1 MNLTS
6 KEIIKNL
13 NERLLTQSIVVE
25 TLCDLLIE
33 SGVIT
38 YDDLEN
44 MIQENL
50 LDARKKLKKFN
61 STNPTSLKIKI
72 KSDLEDT
79 LDEFDDELLK
89 GLYFG
94 PVGQA

>member
-13 NERLLTQSIVVE
+13 NERLLMQSVVVE
-25 TLCDLLIE
+25 TLCDLLVDT
-33 SGVIT
+33 GVVT
-38 YDDLEN
+38 HE
-44 MIQENL
+44 
-50 LDARKKLKKFN
+50 
-61 STNPTSLKIKI
+61 
-72 KSDLEDT
+72 DLEDMIKENLESQHT
-79 LDEFDDELLK
+79 KIQELRNKTTSSIKVNIKSKFDDMFDGDDVELFQ